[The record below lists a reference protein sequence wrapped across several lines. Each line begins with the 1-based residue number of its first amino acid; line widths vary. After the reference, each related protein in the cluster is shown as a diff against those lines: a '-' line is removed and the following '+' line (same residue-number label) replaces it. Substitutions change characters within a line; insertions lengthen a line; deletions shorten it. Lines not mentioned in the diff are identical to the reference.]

1 MATLKATIELQLSA
15 WPIKLSERLKWLVS
29 LENLIQ
35 ENGTGRSIPYD
46 NKQICCCSF
55 KIIVL

>member
-35 ENGTGRSIPYD
+35 ENGTGRNIPYD